1 MDVNGHAAIVT
12 GAATG
17 MGAATAEALS
27 RGGERSIGVMRVA
40 ENAAP
45 KQRGKP
51 FEKGRSGN
59 PKGKPPGARN
69 KASLMLDHMLREDA
83 AEVLTAVLE
92 KAKAGDIQAARL
104 LLDRLMPVRKGRAV
118 NIDLP
123 RIEKAEDLLT
133 ALSTTIEAM
142 GRGEL
147 TPEETGMSIGTI
159 NALF

>member
-1 MDVNGHAAIVT
+1 
-12 GAATG
+12 
-17 MGAATAEALS
+17 
-27 RGGERSIGVMRVA
+27 
-40 ENAAP
+40 
-45 KQRGKP
+45 
-51 FEKGRSGN
+51 
-59 PKGKPPGARN
+59 
-69 KASLMLDHMLREDA
+69 MLREDA